1 MDLIPVFKMQN
12 TLPAVP
18 CLEGAPTPPAPNLGL
33 MEVPALEPIEFL
45 LRLGSMCVFEFI
57 SLNNQEKI
65 SFNFNNFME
74 NDGLALIDAS
84 ER

>member
-1 MDLIPVFKMQN
+1 MA
-12 TLPAVP
+12 AVP
-18 CLEGAPTPPAPNLGL
+18 CREGAPTPPPPNLGL

-45 LRLGSMCVFEFI
+45 LRLGSMYVFEFI

-65 SFNFNNFME
+65 SFNFNE
-74 NDGLALIDAS
+74 WVQSERLGLIDAS